1 MIVQNNGDKEFCAG
15 FMFLKSNDTTLEL
28 FETKDINRDEF
39 ICDQPYL
46 NSKKDLLNYRVL
58 SQEYFPAGKFY
69 YENCETISPWII
81 HFNWSFGNKKID
93 KMHSFDKW
101 YTISSFHL
109 LIVTMGRKTL
119 IQMLNS
125 IIPQMNIDD
134 FITVVYDNQDIS
146 NTFETVKN
154 MKTQCNLKVIMNN
167 ESYDIEAPQHA
178 IRNKYNDLKG
188 DFIFHGDDDDIYMPN
203 AMEHIR
209 NYVCNPTT
217 LYLFNLYFRI
227 DNKHIKTE
235 TFYKNKIEI
244 NHISTQ
250 SCIIPKKV
258 NKLGIWGDRY
268 EGDYDFYKSIEDKVY
283 RVQYQ
288 DEIIYKMRP

>member
-1 MIVQNNGDKEFCAG
+1 
-15 FMFLKSNDTTLEL
+15 MFLKSNDTTLEL
-28 FETKDINRDEF
+28 FETKDINRNEF

-46 NSKKDLLNYRVL
+46 NSKKDLINYRVL

-69 YENCETISPWII
+69 YENYVNIYPWII
-81 HFNWSFGNKKID
+81 HFNWSIGTKKID
-93 KMHSFDKW
+93 KMHDHGKW
-101 YTISSFHL
+101 YNISFHL

-125 IIPQMNIDD
+125 IIPQMGMND
-134 FITVVYDNQDIS
+134 FITVVYDNQDIG

-154 MKTQCNLKVIMNN
+154 MKTQCKLKVIMNN

-217 LYLFNLYFRI
+217 LYFFNLYFKI

-250 SCIIPKKV
+250 SGIIPKKI

-283 RVQYQ
+283 RTQYQ
-288 DEIIYKMRP
+288 KEIIYKMRP